1 MEIVISLLA
10 LLIAVAEFWMLIL
23 EHRKINRE
31 KKEQEEKERLIATFA
46 EQTSKIN
53 DFTET
58 FFRQSI
64 SFSIIEKKNV
74 RTRLQNLTEYYRN
87 T

>member
-58 FFRQSI
+58 FFSAI
-64 SFSIIEKKNV
+64 NIIQHYRKEKCE
-74 RTRLQNLTEYYRN
+74 RLTPG
-87 T
+87 

>member
-53 DFTET
+53 IATKTIVSAINT
-58 FFRQSI
+58 FQGYLMMR
-64 SFSIIEKKNV
+64 EKC
-74 RTRLQNLTEYYRN
+74 LTVSYQKAKKL
-87 T
+87 